1 MSPIKDRFMRK
12 LSWLLLA
19 SLMIF
24 WGCGMPQE
32 TRRGVGNEGFLI
44 IQAVPDDVEV
54 YVDGQLMGT
63 AGKYESDP
71 LELGSGTHKIEFR
84 KAGYLPELR
93 EIYVGNQSRHT
104 LKVNLR
110 KSP

>member
-1 MSPIKDRFMRK
+1 MKK
-12 LSWLLLA
+12 LFFLLMVGLA
-19 SLMIF
+19 VF

-32 TRRGVGNEGFLI
+32 TRRGVGNEGFLL
-44 IQAVPDDVEV
+44 IQASPDDAEV
-54 YVDGQLMGT
+54 YVDGQLAGR

-84 KAGYLPELR
+84 KAGYFSEVR

>member
-1 MSPIKDRFMRK
+1 MKKIP
-12 LSWLLLA
+12 WLLLA
-19 SLMIF
+19 SLVIF

-32 TRRGVGNEGFLI
+32 TLRGVGNEGFLI
-44 IQAVPDDVEV
+44 IQADPDDAEV
-54 YVDGQLMGT
+54 YVDGQLAGR

-71 LELGSGTHKIEFR
+71 LELSSGTHRIEFR
-84 KAGYLPELR
+84 KAGYSVETR
-93 EIYVGNQSRHT
+93 EVYVGNQSRHT